1 MNLASDTSPSRR
13 GRFVFATAVG
23 LFVAMA
29 GWLVLGHRFYELEHL
44 GIATMQPRFV
54 DAHVISGAGVSLA
67 RGCDPLVD
75 NPGDPLGRAMNYPRL
90 WLLPAMAGLDV
101 QHTWVLVAAFLAA
114 FGVGV
119 LCLVPLARTS
129 GTALLLA
136 AVLFSPVA
144 WLAVERGNCD
154 LLMFG
159 FVATAAWA
167 VGRSPKFA
175 TICLGAAAALKLY
188 PVFAVFGLWADGG
201 RAARRRVLGLL
212 LAFAAYAWWSRSD
225 LAAIREHT
233 YHWARLGYGIDQLP
247 QSLAASM
254 GWSAATVWAVG
265 VALLV
270 TAFAGGVALRAR
282 RQAAAA
288 SPHAIASFRMGAGI
302 YVGSFCLGSNFDYR
316 LVFLMLAVPQLVAW
330 AAAARGMV
338 RVVGVLLLVLIVT
351 MAWGM
356 TWRLWLQLAGG
367 AEDAGNGI
375 DEVASWLLA
384 VGLLPA
390 LVVSAPAAL
399 VPRRWREVPDL
410 CGGGRANVVELP
422 VRVGGVGKDRE
433 IPHTGVG

>member
-1 MNLASDTSPSRR
+1 MSLASDLSPSRC
-13 GRFVFATAVG
+13 GRFVFVTAVG
-23 LFVAMA
+23 LFVAITA
-29 GWLVLGHRFYELEHL
+29 WLVLGHRFYELEHL

-54 DAHVISGAGVSLA
+54 DAHVISGAGASLA

-101 QHTWVLVAAFLAA
+101 QHTWVLVAAFLAM

-119 LCLVPLARTS
+119 LCLVPLARTR

-159 FVATAAWA
+159 LVAIAAWSVA
-167 VGRSPKFA
+167 RSPRLAA
-175 TICLGAAAALKLY
+175 TCLGAAAALKLY
-188 PVFAVFGLWADGG
+188 PVFAVVGLLVDGG

-247 QSLAASM
+247 ESLAASM
-254 GWSAATVWAVG
+254 GWSVATVWAVG

-270 TAFAGGVALRAR
+270 AALVGGVVLRSR
-282 RQAAAA
+282 RQVAAA
-288 SPHAIASFRMGAGI
+288 SPHAIAAFRMGAGI

-316 LVFLMLAVPQLVAW
+316 LVFLMLTVPQLVAW
-330 AAAARGMV
+330 ATAARGVV
-338 RVVGVLLLVLIVT
+338 RVVGMVLIALIVT
-351 MAWGM
+351 MVWGM

-367 AEDAGNGI
+367 ADGAGNGF

-384 VGLLPA
+384 AGLLPA

-399 VPRRWREVPDL
+399 VPQRWREVPDL
-410 CGGGRANVVELP
+410 FDQVRANVVGLP
-422 VRVGGVGKDRE
+422 LRAGGAGKDRE
-433 IPHTGVG
+433 IHHIGVG